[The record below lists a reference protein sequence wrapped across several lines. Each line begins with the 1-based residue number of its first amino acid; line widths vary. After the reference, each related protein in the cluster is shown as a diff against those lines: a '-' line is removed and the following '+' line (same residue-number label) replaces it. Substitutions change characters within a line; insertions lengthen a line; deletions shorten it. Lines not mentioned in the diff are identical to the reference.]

1 MHDQIMHSLL
11 PVDPQLPK
19 AELYRQLDQQLVA
32 LMSGER
38 NFLANA
44 ANCAALLF
52 HSLPDLNWA
61 GFYLI
66 EPSSGDLVVGPFQ
79 GLPACTRIAI
89 GKGVCGT
96 AVARQAPIIV
106 ADVNAFPGHI
116 ACDAASRS
124 EIVLPLWQGGV
135 VIGVLDI
142 DSPVTDRFNNDDQAG
157 LQPLVNRLI
166 AGSTPLR
173 YSAVSAA
180 SPAGA

>member
-1 MHDQIMHSLL
+1 MHSLL
-11 PVDPQLPK
+11 PIDPHLPR
-19 AELYRQLDQQLVA
+19 AELYRQLDQQLAA
-32 LMSGER
+32 LMIGER

-52 HSLPDLNWA
+52 HGLPAINWA

-96 AVARQAPIIV
+96 AVARQAPVIV

-124 EIVLPLWQGGV
+124 EIVLPLWQGGAI
-135 VIGVLDI
+135 IGVLDI
-142 DSPVTDRFNNDDQAG
+142 DSPVTDRFVNDDQAG

-166 AGSTPLR
+166 AGSAPFR
-173 YSAVSAA
+173 YSTV
-180 SPAGA
+180 PAGSPTGI